1 MSSTRY
7 QSRPA
12 ALATSSSKLR
22 RRTTADSAA
31 TAAATRDS
39 SLWAT
44 LHEDMVG
51 QIAWRVLDGDLRDYV
66 RFRAVCANWRSS
78 TACPRGRGI
87 VDRRFHP
94 RRWMVLPEGHGL
106 HPGHGKLC
114 GFVRFFNLST
124 GAFVRVHLPHFKDHC
139 ILDSIDGILLLQ
151 RDHDTAVRRSASST
165 SENDDEPNGEGPQ
178 PNSGT
183 EVPQPPIEDETT
195 ADEEGDGEV
204 RANLE
209 ALDHDHGKRIPIS
222 RYDVNDQNKVAG
234 DILRRVQFNQRIMI
248 LNT

>member
-106 HPGHGKLC
+106 HPGHGKL
-114 GFVRFFNLST
+114 
-124 GAFVRVHLPHFKDHC
+124 HFKDHC

-165 SENDDEPNGEGPQ
+165 CSPVT
-178 PNSGT
+178 SWKF
-183 EVPQPPIEDETT
+183 PPW
-195 ADEEGDGEV
+195 
-204 RANLE
+204 R
-209 ALDHDHGKRIPIS
+209 PS
-222 RYDVNDQNKVAG
+222 
-234 DILRRVQFNQRIMI
+234 
-248 LNT
+248 